1 MGLSGEA
8 SSLELPF
15 VAEKYAE
22 AVDAI
27 YAAATAP
34 ASWPA
39 TLQKVAD
46 VFGDVGANLLY
57 IRDDGSFGIIVT
69 PSLLAAED
77 DYRREWWKH
86 DIRTSRAIEYGYA
99 AGVEAITD
107 RHVASD
113 HEIAEHPFYKDFLL
127 PHGVGWFAGV
137 AITPDPR
144 IVLALTVQR
153 SAATKPPYSDDE
165 LAIHTRLG
173 RHAESALRLS
183 ARLLTAE
190 MTNLAFGEALARLDV
205 GVYLLDAAGKVISS
219 NPAADRLIG
228 DALVISDDRLVA
240 RFEPER
246 AALRA
251 AVDSIILNDTIVPS
265 PIPRPVVLHGIADDV
280 YAVAYVLPVRTT
292 RDHPF
297 ERALFGAQAIVVV
310 RRSRSDE
317 PIDPGL
323 ARDLLNVTT
332 GEARV
337 AALVGSGLAPREAA
351 ERLGIT
357 EETARTTLKRVFA
370 KVGVSRQSEL
380 AALLARLTLG

>member
-1 MGLSGEA
+1 VVGSIV
-8 SSLELPF
+8 
-15 VAEKYAE
+15 VAERYAT

-34 ASWPA
+34 GLWPRA
-39 TLQKVAD
+39 LERVAD

-69 PSLLAAED
+69 PSLVAAEE

-86 DIRTSRAIEYGYA
+86 DIRTARAIEYGYA

-153 SAATKPPYSDDE
+153 SKALKPPFSDDE

-173 RHAESALRLS
+173 RHAEHALRLS
-183 ARLLTAE
+183 AQLLTAE
-190 MTNLAFGEALARLDV
+190 MTNLAFSEALARLDV

-219 NPAADRLIG
+219 NPAAERLIG
-228 DALVISDDRLVA
+228 DAFIISDGRLVA

-246 AALRA
+246 DALRA
-251 AVDSIILNDTIVPS
+251 AVDSILFKDSIEPS
-265 PIPRPVVLHGIADDV
+265 PVPRPVVLHGIAGDV
-280 YAVAYVLPVRTT
+280 YAIAYVLPVPTM

-310 RRSRSDE
+310 RRSRSGE
-317 PIDPGL
+317 PLDPGL

-332 GEARV
+332 GEARL
-337 AALVGSGLAPREAA
+337 ASLIGAGLPPREAA
-351 ERLGIT
+351 KRLGIT

-380 AALLARLTLG
+380 VALLSRLTLG

>member
-1 MGLSGEA
+1 MGPLAEAVSLANPFRGER
-8 SSLELPF
+8 
-15 VAEKYAE
+15 YAD

-34 ASWPA
+34 GLWPQ
-39 TLQKVAD
+39 TLEKVAD
-46 VFGDVGANLLY
+46 VFDDVGANLFY

-69 PSLLAAED
+69 PSLQAVVED
-77 DYRREWWKH
+77 YREWWKL
-86 DIRTSRAIEYGYA
+86 DIRTQRALEYGYG

-113 HEIAEHPFYKDFLL
+113 QEIAEHPFYKDFLR
-127 PHGVGWFAGV
+127 PYGIGWFAGV
-137 AITPDPR
+137 PITPDPR

-153 SAATKPPYSDDE
+153 SMALKPAFSDDE
-165 LAIHTRLG
+165 LAVHTRLG
-173 RHAESALRLS
+173 RHAEHALRLS

-190 MTNLAFGEALARLDV
+190 MTNLAFGDALAHLDV
-205 GVYLLDAAGKVISS
+205 GVYLLDAAGKVVSS
-219 NPAADRLIG
+219 NPVADRLIG
-228 DALVISDDRLVA
+228 GALVVSDERLVA

-246 AALRA
+246 AALQA
-251 AVDSIILNDTIVPS
+251 AIESIILNDTLEPG

-280 YAVAYVLPVRTT
+280 YAVAYVLPVRTA

-297 ERALFGAQAIVVV
+297 ERALFGVQAIVVV
-310 RRSRSDE
+310 RRAKRNE
-317 PIDPGL
+317 PLDPGL

-380 AALLARLTLG
+380 AALLSRLTLG